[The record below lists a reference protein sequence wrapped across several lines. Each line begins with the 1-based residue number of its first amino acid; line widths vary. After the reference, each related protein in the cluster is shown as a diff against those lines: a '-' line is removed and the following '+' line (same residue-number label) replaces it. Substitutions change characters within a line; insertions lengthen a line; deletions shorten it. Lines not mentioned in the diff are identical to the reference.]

1 MHSGYIGIP
10 KGKKILVILKCYM
23 LVSAFYSQVKYLA
36 SGTSV
41 SGLPWLWCFFL
52 CLHFCAFTVA
62 VCVSKLGPNRRK
74 GFCEQQCSE
83 FIVIVESEQ
92 AFKDS

>member
-1 MHSGYIGIP
+1 
-10 KGKKILVILKCYM
+10 M

-41 SGLPWLWCFFL
+41 SGLRWLWCFFPSL
-52 CLHFCAFTVA
+52 DFCAFTVA
-62 VCVSKLGPNRRK
+62 VCVSKLGPNRR